1 VQRITL
7 RNRQPGDGTPSKEV
21 GLTIRNTLTELLLG
35 FLTLN
40 VCALPLPEEGIK
52 AEGDRSSEQL
62 ETELLFL
69 VSFYVEINLQL

>member
-1 VQRITL
+1 MQRITL

-21 GLTIRNTLTELLLG
+21 GLTNTLTELLLG

-52 AEGDRSSEQL
+52 AEGDGSSEQL